1 MSNDDAGSV
10 SHWID
15 GRKAGQ
21 PEAVDKLW
29 NRYFQRVL
37 GMAQRRLLSAQV
49 HAVEDSEDVA
59 LSVIHSLCTGV
70 ALGRFDRLSDRV
82 DLWQLLV
89 AITTKKALSQ
99 RQREGALK
107 RGGHKVILGQ
117 ATEDSET
124 AQSNDPNPLSRVLSK
139 ELTPD
144 SAAVIHEQFQELLDL
159 LGDSTLK
166 QIALWRMDSL
176 NNSEIARKMG
186 CVIRTVER
194 KNERIRLFWE
204 DIGVSPY
211 D

>member
-15 GRKAGQ
+15 ALKSGQ
-21 PEAVDKLW
+21 PEAVDELW

-37 GMAQRRLLSAQV
+37 GVARRRLLSAPN
-49 HAVEDSEDVA
+49 HALEDAEDVA
-59 LSVIHSLCTGV
+59 LSAIHTLCTGV

-89 AITTKKALSQ
+89 AITTKKALSH
-99 RQREGALK
+99 RQRHGALK
-107 RGGHKVILGQ
+107 RGGGQTILGQ
-117 ATEDSET
+117 TAENTEAALPDGP
-124 AQSNDPNPLSRVLSK
+124 DPLARVLSK

-144 SAAVIHEQFQELLDL
+144 SAAVIQEQFQELLDSL
-159 LGDSTLK
+159 ADPTLQ
-166 QIALWRMDSL
+166 QIALWRMDGLS
-176 NNSEIARKMG
+176 NSEIARKMG

-194 KNERIRLFWE
+194 KIERIRLIWE
-204 DIGVSPY
+204 DIGASLN